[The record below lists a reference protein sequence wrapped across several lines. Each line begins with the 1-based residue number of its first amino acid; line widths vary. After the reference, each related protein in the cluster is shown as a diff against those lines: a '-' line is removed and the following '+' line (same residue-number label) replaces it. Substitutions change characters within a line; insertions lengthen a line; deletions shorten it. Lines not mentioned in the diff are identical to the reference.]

1 MRRICCTALLSLGCL
16 ALESGAGETFYRG
29 ESSTGTLILTNV
41 HRPGQGLE
49 PVVLHARTGP
59 SASVRVAPIPSH
71 ELAELVRQTAAEHDL
86 PEGLLHAVIQTE
98 SGYNPLALSPKG
110 AAGLMQLM
118 PATAR
123 ELEVEDVW
131 DPGQNLAGGAR
142 YLKQMMELFEG
153 DLELGLAAYNA
164 GPGRVSRAGGI
175 PDIGETQRYVP
186 LVMQRYLAWRGTD

>member
-1 MRRICCTALLSLGCL
+1 MRRIFCTALLSLGCW

-29 ESSTGTLILTNV
+29 ESATGTLILTNV

-49 PVVLHARTGP
+49 PVVLRARTGP
-59 SASVRVAPIPSH
+59 PAAARAAPIPPH
-71 ELAELVRQTAAEHDL
+71 ELAELVRQAAAEHDL

-98 SGYNPLALSPKG
+98 SGYNPQALSPKG

-142 YLKQMMELFEG
+142 YLKQMVELFEG

-175 PDIGETQRYVP
+175 PAIGETQRYVP